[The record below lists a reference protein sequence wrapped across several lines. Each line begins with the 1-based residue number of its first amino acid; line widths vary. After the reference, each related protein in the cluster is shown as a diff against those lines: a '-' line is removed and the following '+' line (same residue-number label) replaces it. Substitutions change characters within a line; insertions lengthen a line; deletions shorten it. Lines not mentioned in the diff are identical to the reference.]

1 MYPTGLE
8 CIPAYSSEA
17 NMIDPQEAKE
27 ILSEHFE
34 QLTLEEFNELRNKY
48 VGETPPALVPKV
60 EPPEP
65 WTQILYSTEAVSL
78 SLNAYLATALTT
90 LTSEQRGRV
99 DSVSDIAEL
108 VCQDLGIELYQP
120 RNATDPVNHPEV
132 SSEEVFSLDK
142 ERVLSSDLVI
152 HVADYASTGSGEE
165 LDFALNALI
174 PIVLIAHGESKVS
187 RMVTGIPGFKLT
199 VKYHDLDDLSNQL
212 WDALTEIRPV
222 LEQRKL
228 IFSDFDRNLVGNK
241 VRVLREDLR
250 LTREA
255 VASKSDDLLSQE
267 RIFQIENN
275 LDSLSNPSLLEL
287 RYLATI
293 LKTTVADLV
302 EPDLGEHVIKSL
314 KDLMLGRVEARYG
327 TSAKDQKQLLR
338 HVLYRILPLLDQD

>member
-1 MYPTGLE
+1 
-8 CIPAYSSEA
+8 
-17 NMIDPQEAKE
+17 MIDPQGAKD

-34 QLTLEEFNELRNKY
+34 QITLEEFSELRKKY
-48 VGETPPALVPKV
+48 VGESPSELVPIV
-60 EPPEP
+60 ESPEP
-65 WTQILYSTEAVSL
+65 WTQILYPTEAVSL
-78 SLNAYLATALTT
+78 KLNAYLATALTT
-90 LTSEQRGRV
+90 LTPEQRERV
-99 DSVSDIAEL
+99 DAVSDIADS

-120 RNATDPVNHPEV
+120 KTATDPVHHPEV
-132 SSEEVFSLDK
+132 SSEEVFNLDK
-142 ERVLSSDLVI
+142 QRVLSSDLVI
-152 HVADYASTGSGEE
+152 HVADFASTGSGEE

-187 RMVTGIPGFKLT
+187 RMVTGIPGFKLM
-199 VKYHDLDDLSNQL
+199 VKYHDLDELNHQL
-212 WDALTEIRPV
+212 LDALIEIRPV
-222 LEQRKL
+222 IEERKL

-255 VASKSDDLLSQE
+255 VASQSENLLSQE
-267 RIFQIENN
+267 RITQIEGN
-275 LDSLSNPSLLEL
+275 LDSVSNPSLLEL

-302 EPDLGEHVIKSL
+302 EPDLGEHLLKSL